1 VTAFRPVLADGA
13 LAGQRIWV
21 TGAGTGIGR
30 ATALRLAQLGAQV
43 GGCGRHAESL
53 QATADLVAAA
63 GGRFVWQVCDVRD
76 PVQAVAALDAFASQ
90 GGLNG
95 LVNNAGGQF
104 HTRAED
110 ISPRGFAAVVDLN
123 LNAAFNLMR
132 AAWHWMARGVAA
144 DADEGPVDAAPADA
158 ATDAARAAAS
168 PQGGSIVN
176 ISISPVER
184 GALGVA
190 HSVAARSGV
199 AGLTRS
205 LALEWGGQG
214 VRVNCLAPGAV
225 TTEAFVAKYPQ
236 AAAEALGATTPL
248 GRNASPAEVAEL
260 TAFLL
265 SPAGALITGQVL
277 RIDAGMFLGAPLD
290 LRPAPGGA
298 AARRASPV
306 AVTPADSAPTP
317 EAA

>member
-1 VTAFRPVLADGA
+1 MTAFRPVLADGA

-53 QATADLVAAA
+53 QATAERVTAA
-63 GGRFVWQVCDVRD
+63 GGRFTWQVCDVRD

-90 GGLNG
+90 GGLHG

-132 AAWHWMARGVAA
+132 AAWHWMARGLPAGADGGAA
-144 DADEGPVDAAPADA
+144 GAAAS
-158 ATDAARAAAS
+158 AAS

-205 LALEWGGQG
+205 LALEWGGHG

-290 LRPAPGGA
+290 LRPA
-298 AARRASPV
+298 RAL
-306 AVTPADSAPTP
+306 